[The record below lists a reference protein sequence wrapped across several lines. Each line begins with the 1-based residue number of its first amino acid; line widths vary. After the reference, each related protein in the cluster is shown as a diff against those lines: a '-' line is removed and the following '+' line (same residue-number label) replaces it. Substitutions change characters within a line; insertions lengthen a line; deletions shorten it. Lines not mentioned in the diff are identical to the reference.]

1 MIDGWGMA
9 LTVPLDFCG
18 EQYDAVLYLE
28 QHIKNYRG
36 D

>member
-9 LTVPLDFCG
+9 VAVSLDFCG
-18 EQYDAVLYLE
+18 ELYNAVLYLE
-28 QHIKNYRG
+28 QHIKIYRG